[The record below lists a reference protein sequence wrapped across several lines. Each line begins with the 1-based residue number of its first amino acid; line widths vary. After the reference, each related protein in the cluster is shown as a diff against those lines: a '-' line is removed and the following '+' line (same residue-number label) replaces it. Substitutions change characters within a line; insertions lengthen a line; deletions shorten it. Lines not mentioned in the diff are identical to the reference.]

1 MNTLRQTGETTLLT
15 DDSSGMIERM
25 VSEQLS
31 RFLENRRTREEDSE
45 RVTEIFDSTQPV
57 DSLTGTP
64 PLKGRVTE
72 RSNRRESDDTKNR
85 EESVSM
91 DYGSE
96 EFNRNVRITEDSGS
110 MESEESYSDEEMN
123 SDEQRGI
130 SASHYL
136 ILTLGGVMISV
147 FFSVAPAHRWESC
160 EKSF

>member
-1 MNTLRQTGETTLLT
+1 
-15 DDSSGMIERM
+15 MIERM

-72 RSNRRESDDTKNR
+72 RSNCRESDDTKNR

-96 EFNRNVRITEDSGS
+96 ESNRNVRVTEDSGS
-110 MESEESYSDEEMN
+110 IEREESHSDEETR
-123 SDEQRGI
+123 SDQQREMPAAH
-130 SASHYL
+130 SL
-136 ILTLGGVMISV
+136 LLMLGGVMVSA
-147 FFSVAPAHRWESC
+147 FFLWLLLTVGKAVRNLF
-160 EKSF
+160 KKL